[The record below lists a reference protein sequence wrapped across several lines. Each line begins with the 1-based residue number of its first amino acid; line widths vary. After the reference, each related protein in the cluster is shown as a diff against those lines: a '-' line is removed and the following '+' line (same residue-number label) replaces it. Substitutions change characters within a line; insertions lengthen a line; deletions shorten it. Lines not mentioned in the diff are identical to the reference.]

1 MKRALAERV
10 KQEMEGPMS
19 NGPPDTANNHV
30 GMNGVNNG
38 LPPANKMP
46 RMTEAPSL
54 TSSMSMSAPVSA
66 SPIDHNAIGGVA
78 MELSSRQDAGIA
90 TNTITSSSPSKKRP
104 RSPNA
109 NSSGNVS
116 AFQAQKSSDDENDS
130 TPKGRRHHSK
140 HSANSD
146 DEEGDDSN
154 SSFYLKHQNQALA
167 SELYAYRRK
176 IYLLE
181 KERDYRRK
189 ECRIAGKRIGEL
201 RGAWRGIE
209 EALGQEMAN
218 INLPPSEVNASTNG
232 STSSHPSTGLG
243 SDVETIHTLLL
254 AIKNLV
260 TNSGPIS
267 TDKKSALPN
276 DKKYHVDDM
285 NLFDNYSKGT
295 FKEEES
301 QDLIDEKLRLDEME
315 GFATDISIRAASLK
329 RSVLGLLRK
338 AVEGKNDVSPANI
351 ASISELKEQ
360 IATLEAEL
368 AATDSRLEEMA
379 QARNEATASER
390 RVRRGLYRLASG
402 RMTMEDV
409 LKAVEKE
416 DNGVSFMETL
426 AALDG
431 ASENKASSSPTA
443 TVLSSPATTAS
454 KETSAAS
461 SEEVAQLKKHVQDV
475 QVVAE
480 TREKKI
486 AELLTE
492 KEEQLK
498 RINSLLL
505 PKESNNNEP
514 NDEAI
519 RKTPLFIDMM
529 GKLRTSERLSAEHK
543 RETDKI
549 RESWAAAKGDLD
561 LAKKTLADMEG
572 KHERRWVELIS
583 QYSQPESMPKGETAD
598 LDGKD
603 LFTNAKKT
611 AELEMKLQQAL
622 ESVSRMESVKAT
634 LNDALKMNEQL
645 QSKLEDLKSKNAKMV
660 AEKAAAR
667 ASNKEADPMKSPELL
682 KKQSTGSGDPT
693 IEKLQRDYRRARKEV
708 SAAVLSKDQ
717 AKLKQERAEKERDT
731 LMKTNARLLKQSSE
745 KDDMNAKSLSTILH
759 LKQRNEELQTLS
771 AKLKEKA
778 SSAQQLALAARLA
791 ANAKDRVGEEAV
803 KEKEALEEIVKQLKE
818 ECETLRKEKEQM
830 DGLLLQ
836 SKEITASV
844 AKDRDAARARC
855 DELVSENRKKEDEKR
870 QMVESL
876 AVAKK
881 EATEA
886 AMKVASIAGSSA
898 GGDAASSF
906 TIEQL
911 KGQVTYLDRKI
922 NCPVC
927 NTREKK
933 CILLRCRHMF
943 CQQCVDVNIKNRSR
957 KCPACAQ
964 RFDMKDVA
972 EIWL

>member
-19 NGPPDTANNHV
+19 NNGPPDTNHHV
-30 GMNGVNNG
+30 GMNGMNNG

-46 RMTEAPSL
+46 RMSEAPSL
-54 TSSMSMSAPVSA
+54 SSSMSMSAPISA
-66 SPIDHNAIGGVA
+66 SPIDHNAIGGVGI
-78 MELSSRQDAGIA
+78 ELSSAGIA
-90 TNTITSSSPSKKRP
+90 TNTITSSTPSKKRP

-116 AFQAQKSSDDENDS
+116 AFQAQKSSDDENES
-130 TPKGRRHHSK
+130 TPKGRRHRSK
-140 HSANSD
+140 QSANSD

-154 SSFYLKHQNQALA
+154 SSFYLKHQNQSLA

-181 KERDYRRK
+181 KERDYRRN

-201 RGAWRGIE
+201 KGAWRGLE
-209 EALGQEMAN
+209 EALGQEMAT
-218 INLPPSEVNASTNG
+218 INLPQSEGIVSNNGASFQ
-232 STSSHPSTGLG
+232 PSTGLG
-243 SDVETIHTLLL
+243 SDVETINSLLL
-254 AIKNLV
+254 AIRNLV
-260 TNSGPIS
+260 TNSDPR
-267 TDKKSALPN
+267 TDQKSALPN
-276 DKKYHVDDM
+276 DKNYHVDDM
-285 NLFDNYSKGT
+285 NLFENYSKGT

-315 GFATDISIRAASLK
+315 GFATDISMRAASLK
-329 RSVLGLLRK
+329 SCVLGLLRK
-338 AVEGKNDVSPANI
+338 AVEGKSNGGPANI

-402 RMTMEDV
+402 RMSMEDV

-426 AALDG
+426 ATLDG
-431 ASENKASSSPTA
+431 ANENKASSSPTA
-443 TVLSSPATTAS
+443 TVLSSPATAAS

-461 SEEVAQLKKHVQDV
+461 IEEVAQLKKHVQDV

-543 RETDKI
+543 KDAEKI

-583 QYSQPESMPKGETAD
+583 QYSQPESSSKGEAAD

-611 AELEMKLQQAL
+611 AELEIKLHQAL
-622 ESVSRMESVKAT
+622 ESVSRMDTVRAT

-667 ASNKEADPMKSPELL
+667 ASNKEADPLKSPELL

-803 KEKEALEEIVKQLKE
+803 KEKQTLDEIVKQLKE

-830 DGLLLQ
+830 DGLILQ
-836 SKEITASV
+836 SKESTAAV

-855 DELVSENRKKEDEKR
+855 DELVSENRKKEDEKM
-870 QMVESL
+870 QMMESL

-886 AMKVASIAGSSA
+886 AMKVASIAGSTG
-898 GGDAASSF
+898 GGDAASSY